1 MRSHGYTLTNGATTM
16 SRANAQTID
25 TGGGI
30 GPAGLKDN
38 THQKANHDLPL
49 RGHKTH
55 DMAHKKG
62 PFGPL
67 STRHSL
73 VQPTL
78 PSRQARALMTE
89 KKNTLSGWCESGAYH
104 PTYN

>member
-16 SRANAQTID
+16 SRANAQTIG

-30 GPAGLKDN
+30 GPAGLKHD
-38 THQKANHDLPL
+38 THQKASHDLPL

-62 PFGPL
+62 RLG
-67 STRHSL
+67 R
-73 VQPTL
+73 
-78 PSRQARALMTE
+78 
-89 KKNTLSGWCESGAYH
+89 
-104 PTYN
+104 